1 MSTNDTAQRR
11 RGTVT
16 PASGGLGF
24 FGLLSFVGALV
35 YFWGA
40 ATSLGGWFLAILQ
53 ALVWP
58 AYLVYGLLKV
68 TLG

>member
-1 MSTNDTAQRR
+1 MSTNDTARRR

-24 FGLLSFVGALV
+24 FGLLRFVG
-35 YFWGA
+35 
-40 ATSLGGWFLAILQ
+40 

-58 AYLVYGLLKV
+58 AYLVYGLLQV
-68 TLG
+68 SLG

>member
-35 YFWGA
+35 YF
-40 ATSLGGWFLAILQ
+40 
-53 ALVWP
+53 
-58 AYLVYGLLKV
+58 
-68 TLG
+68 